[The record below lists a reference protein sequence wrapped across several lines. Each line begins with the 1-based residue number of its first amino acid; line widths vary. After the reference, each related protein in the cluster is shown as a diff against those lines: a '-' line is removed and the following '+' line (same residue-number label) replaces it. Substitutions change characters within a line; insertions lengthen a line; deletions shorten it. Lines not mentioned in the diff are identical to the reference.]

1 MQIALFLLVCLCWQ
15 LCLNLKFTLTEYECF
30 YEDVM
35 EKQKITFYYKML
47 SGASPK
53 IGVEIKSENGNTLY
67 KKETDQ
73 DTVTMTA
80 PSKDTYRMCFY
91 PVFDMIA
98 LDNIVFFDIDP
109 GNPRHYESD
118 IFQNVSSLEKHI
130 METLTETEMLLNHFN
145 MKLEMNHGDLTN
157 DILVVSNLKNK
168 VFQWSLFHAILII
181 ISTIVQLILVKR
193 LFVNS

>member
-1 MQIALFLLVCLCWQ
+1 
-15 LCLNLKFTLTEYECF
+15 
-30 YEDVM
+30 
-35 EKQKITFYYKML
+35 ML

-168 VFQWSLFHAILII
+168 SQPVYFNMSDIPKGKKLDD
-181 ISTIVQLILVKR
+181 STDTWIFIGLL
-193 LFVNS
+193 L